1 MYELKKYSETYDSL
15 LQALEILFRLLM
27 PLLLKSEGE
36 TDPHITGEMYMS
48 KHTHTSKTQADYT
61 YSELDT
67 PVSHILLL
75 HHQISKHKMSQALQ
89 KITVTKNYYFLKL
102 NILVLFS

>member
-48 KHTHTSKTQADYT
+48 KHTHMSKTQADYT
-61 YSELDT
+61 YSESDT

-89 KITVTKNYYFLKL
+89 KNHSYKELLFFETKH
-102 NILVLFS
+102 FSAI